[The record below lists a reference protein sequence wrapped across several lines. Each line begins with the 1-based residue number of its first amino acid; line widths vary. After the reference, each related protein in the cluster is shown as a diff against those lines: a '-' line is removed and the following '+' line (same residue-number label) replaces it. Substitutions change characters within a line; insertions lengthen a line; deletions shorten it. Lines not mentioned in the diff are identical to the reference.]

1 MKCKRVLRKKNGNI
15 CKSLVILAVST
26 KRSETCDHCSWLS
39 LSQGLS
45 VISFFSWMI
54 PLLFLSSE
62 SHLLAYSWEDVS
74 AAHTS

>member
-45 VISFFSWMI
+45 VISFFS
-54 PLLFLSSE
+54 
-62 SHLLAYSWEDVS
+62 
-74 AAHTS
+74 